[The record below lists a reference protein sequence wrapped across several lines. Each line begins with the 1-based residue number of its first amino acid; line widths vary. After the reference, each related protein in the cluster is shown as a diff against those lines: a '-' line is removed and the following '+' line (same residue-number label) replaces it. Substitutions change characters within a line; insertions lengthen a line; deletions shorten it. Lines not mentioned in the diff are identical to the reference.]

1 MRSFLMKY
9 RTLLPLY
16 LSLLLVL
23 VWVLF
28 FYKGT
33 WSQLFTTAD
42 QQGYKYYQEK
52 IYDKAAKNF
61 EDPDFRAASYFK
73 DGEFKKAKAIYMTL
87 SSKEAKYNLGNAEM
101 MLGDYDKSI
110 EAYEIALKI
119 DPNFKWAKEN
129 KQLALARKKM
139 KEVENDG
146 EQGVGKLGADKIVF
160 DNKEDKGEE
169 VTEEGS
175 TESSEQKNANW
186 LDRIQ
191 TSPKAFLKNKFS
203 YQYQMQ
209 KSKIVSKNVK

>member
-1 MRSFLMKY
+1 MRELLMKH

-16 LSLLLVL
+16 VSLFLVL

-28 FYKGT
+28 FYKGS
-33 WSQLFTTAD
+33 WSQLFSTAD
-42 QQGYKYYQEK
+42 QQGYNHYQEK
-52 IYDKAAKNF
+52 AYDKAAKSF
-61 EDPDFRAASYFK
+61 EDTDFKSASYFK
-73 DGEFKKAKAIYMTL
+73 DGEFKKAKVLYMN
-87 SSKEAKYNLGNAEM
+87 SSTKESKYNLGNAEM
-101 MLGDYDKSI
+101 MLGKYDKAI
-110 EAYEIALKI
+110 EAYDVALKI
-119 DPNFKWAKEN
+119 DPSFKWAKEN

-139 KEVENDG
+139 NEVENDG
-146 EQGVGKLGADKIVF
+146 EQGVGKLGADKIVY
-160 DNKEDKGEE
+160 DNKEDKGVE

-209 KSKIVSKNVK
+209 NSKIEATDVK